1 MTAPVFAVDSG
12 ADENLIQ
19 YLARPDPQSIC
30 ECSYYKRHA
39 RGGHRGEMVFN
50 RSCDADESLDAIMM
64 IDGQRTI
71 LQRSDPDYNGE
82 WCMQGAAHVEAWK
95 APGVSVELQLRVVG
109 PGKEACHSEGTLK
122 VTKDGKSEA
131 MEIVAEC
138 GI

>member
-1 MTAPVFAVDSG
+1 
-12 ADENLIQ
+12 
-19 YLARPDPQSIC
+19 
-30 ECSYYKRHA
+30 
-39 RGGHRGEMVFN
+39 MVFN
-50 RSCDADESLDAIMM
+50 RSCDTDESLDAIMM

-71 LQRSDPDYNGE
+71 LQRSGHDDNRE
-82 WCMQGAAHVEAWK
+82 WCREGDAYADTWT

-109 PGKEACHSEGTLK
+109 PGKEACHSEGSIK